1 MKRRITRLIH
11 PDTKNPKPDGAV
23 KMPVYASST
32 YRFESAE
39 AGAATFAWQ
48 QGREVLHPPA
58 PYNYARLGHPNLDT
72 VEAQLLAVE
81 NREPGAWDALA
92 FESGMAAIT
101 TTLLALLK
109 PGAVLVTTTPLYGG
123 TRQFIR
129 DFLEPWGIRTWG
141 LEPSHT
147 AEQVLEAMNGVVP
160 SVLYVETPANPT
172 NQIWDWDYLGNL
184 KKTWAAS
191 GSRVLMIADN
201 TYWGPCWQNPLD
213 LGADLTLYSAT
224 KSMSGHSDL
233 VCGACIGETSL
244 IKVIRSWRNKL
255 GNTASP
261 FTSWLLS
268 RSLETVTLRMQASQ
282 QNAQI
287 LAPLLARHP
296 AVERLVYP
304 GAGSMLS
311 LWLQGPDNPK
321 KAWAFLNQLKI
332 IQLAVSLG
340 SNESL
345 ACHPASTTH
354 SGVDPKE
361 RHQHGIDERLIR
373 LSIGIE
379 DPEDLWE
386 DLEAALEASMNV

>member
-1 MKRRITRLIH
+1 
-11 PDTKNPKPDGAV
+11 
-23 KMPVYASST
+23 
-32 YRFESAE
+32 
-39 AGAATFAWQ
+39 
-48 QGREVLHPPA
+48 
-58 PYNYARLGHPNLDT
+58 
-72 VEAQLLAVE
+72 
-81 NREPGAWDALA
+81 
-92 FESGMAAIT
+92 
-101 TTLLALLK
+101 
-109 PGAVLVTTTPLYGG
+109 
-123 TRQFIR
+123 
-129 DFLEPWGIRTWG
+129 
-141 LEPSHT
+141 
-147 AEQVLEAMNGVVP
+147 
-160 SVLYVETPANPT
+160 
-172 NQIWDWDYLGNL
+172 
-184 KKTWAAS
+184 
-191 GSRVLMIADN
+191 
-201 TYWGPCWQNPLD
+201 
-213 LGADLTLYSAT
+213 
-224 KSMSGHSDL
+224 MSGHSDL